1 LYEILTK
8 IITISKGVNGIMKR
22 RTAREKAL
30 QALFQID
37 VSNTDPSSAI
47 EHVLE
52 GEAGDEYLSK
62 LVMGVVE
69 QKSEIDPFIKE
80 NLEKWT
86 IDRIATVDRNLLRI
100 AIYELMF
107 NRNEVPENV
116 ILDEAIEI
124 AKIYGDDQSSR
135 FINGV
140 LSKVKQK
147 LL

>member
-1 LYEILTK
+1 
-8 IITISKGVNGIMKR
+8 MKR

-37 VSNTDPSSAI
+37 VSNSEPASAL

-52 GEAGDEYLSK
+52 GEAGDDYLTR
-62 LVMGVVE
+62 LVYGVVE
-69 QKSEIDPFIKE
+69 QKNQIDLLIKE
-80 NLEKWT
+80 NLEKWSM
-86 IDRIATVDRNLLRI
+86 DRLATVDRNLIRI
-100 AIYELMF
+100 AVYELIF
-107 NRNEVPENV
+107 VRNEVPENV

-147 LL
+147 LVNG